1 MSIWGLMIVLIVGA
15 SARLPGQDLPAP
27 STLVE
32 AQQDTDY
39 AELLN
44 AARLTSEQLDA
55 LLQAQAAIQAD
66 TVLGPDEATAL
77 AEIRQGVL
85 RGQSRDEALR
95 ALGDRQQAVGQ
106 AQQHFEQALQAQS
119 KTLSG
124 QLTEDQRLALAR
136 AATPVRALEGV
147 VGSVSAMRAL
157 PDAQWQQVRTQMI
170 GGIGQLSAQADPTAK
185 ASPEQIGAL
194 LDAARAMDDKTLEAK
209 RATLLKEWAQT
220 IMPGIVARLN
230 DPQFQEQQVSGVL
243 RQLLTYERG
252 QLLVQAKQEAM
263 VAR

>member
-1 MSIWGLMIVLIVGA
+1 MGIWGLTIALLVGA
-15 SARLPGQDLPAP
+15 TARVPCQGLPAP
-27 STLVE
+27 RTLIE
-32 AQQDTDY
+32 AQQDIDY

-44 AARLTSEQLDA
+44 AARLTAEQLDA
-55 LLQAQAAIQAD
+55 LVKAQAAIQAD

-77 AEIRQGVL
+77 AEVRQGVL
-85 RGQSRDEALR
+85 RGQSRDEAVR

-106 AQQHFEQALQAQS
+106 AQQHFEEALQVQS

-124 QLTEDQRLALAR
+124 QLIEDQRLALAW
-136 AATPVRALEGV
+136 AATPARALEGV
-147 VGSVSAMRAL
+147 VTTVGVMRAM
-157 PDAQWQQVRTQMI
+157 PDAQWQQFRTQAI

-185 ASPEQIGAL
+185 VAPEQIGAL

-209 RATLLKEWAQT
+209 RATLAKDWAQT
-220 IMPGIVARLN
+220 IMPGIVARLSN
-230 DPQFQEQQVSGVL
+230 PQFQEQQVSGVL
-243 RQLLTYERG
+243 RQFLTYERG